1 MGKTAG
7 IRAVVLGGSM
17 AGLLAARVL
26 SESYAEVLLVD
37 RDRLADSSGPRR
49 GVPQGRHAHGL
60 VARGQQILEQQFPGL
75 TEELKTAGVEPGDF
89 GGDIRWYFNGR
100 RMAPGPTGLIALPAT
115 RPVLEQHVRRRVKA
129 LPNVA
134 FLEEHDIL
142 GLDTTADRTRVTG
155 VLVQARETGSAPR
168 TLEADL
174 VVDTTGRGSRTPVWL
189 EELGYARPEEE
200 RVEIDLAYTTRHYR
214 LDTDPLGDDQAIIP
228 AATPEHPRGG
238 FFYRLPGEGNRF
250 ELSLTGILGDHPPT
264 DPEGFLAFVRSLPIP
279 DIHDAIVDAEPL
291 DDPVMHRYP
300 ASVWRHYERLQS
312 FPGGFLV
319 MGDAVCSFNPI
330 YAQGMTVAA
339 LESLELRRHLERG
352 SAPSAAVFFKDIAA
366 KIKAPWELAAGS
378 DLGYAGVAG
387 KRSPMLRMINAYVA
401 RLQAAAVYDPA
412 LSEAFIRVAGLI
424 DPPPALLRPRTVLRV
439 LRVSR
444 AMRSGKAVV
453 PLPPVRT
460 RTPDRATAAHH

>member
-1 MGKTAG
+1 M
-7 IRAVVLGGSM
+7 VLGGSM

-26 SESYAEVLLVD
+26 SETYAEVLLVD
-37 RDRLADSSGPRR
+37 RDRLADTSTPRR

-75 TEELKTAGVEPGDF
+75 TEELRTAGVEPGDF
-89 GGDIRWYFNGR
+89 GGDIRWYFNGE
-100 RMAPGPTGLIALPAT
+100 RMAPGPTGLIAMPAT
-115 RPVLEQHVRRRVKA
+115 RPVLEQHVRRRVRA
-129 LPNVA
+129 LSNVT
-134 FLEEHDIL
+134 FLDEHDIL
-142 GLDTTADRTRVTG
+142 GLDTTDDRARVTG
-155 VLVQARETGSAPR
+155 AVVQARESGSTPR
-168 TLEADL
+168 TLRADL
-174 VVDTTGRGSRTPVWL
+174 VVDTTGRGSRAPVWL

-228 AATPEHPRGG
+228 AATPDHPRGG

-264 DPEGFLAFVRSLPIP
+264 DPEGFLAFARSLPIP

-300 ASVWRHYERLQS
+300 ASVWRHFERLQR
-312 FPGGFLV
+312 FPDGFLV

-339 LESLELRRHLERG
+339 MESLELRRHLQRG
-352 SAPSAAVFFKDIAA
+352 PVRATAFYKDIAA
-366 KIKAPWELAAGS
+366 RIRAPWELAAGS
-378 DLGYAGVAG
+378 DLGYAGVPGRRPLKVRLA
-387 KRSPMLRMINAYVA
+387 NAYVA
-401 RLQAAAVYDPA
+401 RLQSAAVYDPA

-424 DPPPALLRPRTVLRV
+424 DPPPALMRPRTMLRV

-444 AMRSGKAVV
+444 AARSGRAVV
-453 PLPPVRT
+453 PRPPAKAPAKGQNRVPVT
-460 RTPDRATAAHH
+460 HS